1 MYYNYLA
8 RNMSNKQKLSVLIL
22 ISTII
27 RLVVGNS
34 IQLGNDEVYYW
45 TYARYPDWSHFDHP
59 PMVGFFEQLF
69 TLNLLFESELAL
81 RLGFIISGTLSTLLM
96 YLIGKEVKDERTG
109 LIAAVLFNTSIYGF
123 IISGLFIMPDGPMV
137 LFWMTSLLFFIKYQ
151 KATERRKINLFLSL
165 SLISVSLG
173 VYAKYQSVYLLFGYG
188 LFWLLYKR
196 DQLKNPVLY
205 VNLCFTS
212 LIVFI
217 IVYWN
222 YLHSFSGM
230 SYHSERVTLFSLDF
244 NLDSFLREAVGQIA
258 YNNPYN
264 YIVILIA
271 LFAFKK
277 KQYID
282 PPYFRLLLFISIPLI
297 LTTLFFSLYRDT
309 LPHWS
314 GVAFLS
320 LAVLAAAHLSERHKT
335 PVLTLTLVLI
345 FSIVLVGIGVVNKG
359 WGIDATGAVQEK
371 TKLGKNDPTLDMFG
385 WDQFKNELSALEAQ
399 RPELVQLPLI
409 SNKWYPGSHV
419 FYYVARPM
427 GKGLFVLGDM
437 KDMHK
442 YYWINQYMQPLMT
455 GQDGIY
461 MTYSRNFK
469 DPAKVMNSYFS
480 EMTLLKEF
488 PVQRSG
494 KTVEYGY
501 IYLLQGYKNI
511 NLEGQ

>member
-1 MYYNYLA
+1 MT
-8 RNMSNKQKLSVLIL
+8 NKQKLGLLIIISIL
-22 ISTII
+22 I
-27 RLVVGNS
+27 RLIVGSNV
-34 IQLGNDEVYYW
+34 QLGNDEVYYW

-69 TLNLLFESELAL
+69 SLNLFFESELAL

-96 YLIGKEVKDERTG
+96 YFIGKEIKDERTG

-151 KATERRKINLFLSL
+151 KATEKRKINLFLSL

-173 VYAKYQSVYLLFGYG
+173 IYAKYQSVYLLFGYG

-205 VNLCFTS
+205 VNLGFTA
-212 LIVFI
+212 LIVCI

-222 YLHSFSGM
+222 YLNSFSGM
-230 SYHSERVTLFSLDF
+230 SYHSERVTLFSLNF
-244 NLDSFLREAVGQIA
+244 NLDSFLREAVGQVA

-264 YIVILIA
+264 YIVILMA
-271 LFAFKK
+271 LFAYKNKK
-277 KQYID
+277 FLESQ
-282 PPYFRLLLFISIPLI
+282 YFRLFLFISLPLI
-297 LTTLFFSLYRDT
+297 ITTLFFSLYRDT
-309 LPHWS
+309 FPHWS
-314 GVAFLS
+314 GVSFLCLS
-320 LAVLAAAHLSERHKT
+320 VLAAAYLSEKPKT
-335 PVLTLTLVLI
+335 PLLVFTLFAI
-345 FSIVLVGIGVVNKG
+345 FSLMLIGIGVVNKG
-359 WGIDATGAVQEK
+359 WFINSSATSVEK

-385 WDQFKNELSALEAQ
+385 WDQFKEALEQ
-399 RPELVQLPLI
+399 LEIDQPELEKLPLI

-427 GKGLFVLGDM
+427 KKELYILGDM

-442 YYWINQYMQPLMT
+442 YYWINQTWPPL
-455 GQDGIY
+455 QDGQNGIY
-461 MTYSRNFK
+461 ITYSRNFK
-469 DPAKVMNSYFS
+469 DPGKTMQDYFS
-480 EMTLLKEF
+480 ENKLLYEF
-488 PVQRSG
+488 PILRSG

-501 IYLLQGYKNI
+501 IYLLQGYKNS
-511 NLEGQ
+511 NLEGQVKE